1 MSDEGETATS
11 GSDGGATVEPA
22 DLSIRH
28 VVAVAD
34 NGVIGR
40 DGGLPWHYPDDLAHF
55 KAKTMGHPVL
65 MGRRTYESLPDGA
78 RPLPGRT
85 NVVLSTSDPDV
96 PEEVIVVETLADAW
110 AAVAEHD
117 DTVSVIGGATV
128 FEQTVDV
135 TDRLFVTEIHE
146 SPAGDTYYEFDRD
159 RWREVSR
166 DDRKDLSFVEYVRE
180 G

>member
-1 MSDEGETATS
+1 MGDAEEDDTAA
-11 GSDGGATVEPA
+11 GAAVDPA

-28 VVAVAD
+28 VVAVAE

-40 DGGLPWHYPDDLAHF
+40 DGGLPWHYPEDLAHF

-85 NVVLSTSDPDV
+85 NVVLSTSNPDV
-96 PEEVIVVETLADAW
+96 PEDVTVVETLADAW
-110 AAVAEHD
+110 VAVAEED
-117 DTVSVIGGATV
+117 DTVSVIGGQTV
-128 FEQTVDV
+128 FEGTFDV

-146 SPAGDTYYEFDRD
+146 AYEGDTYYEFDRE

-166 DDRKDLSFVEYVRE
+166 DDREDLSFVEYERRE
-180 G
+180 